1 MSQWR
6 MPSLFS
12 RLVHVLMLFLLPLC
26 AGAVW
31 SVAAQ
36 VLRHD
41 LPVAS
46 LLLALV
52 HLLMRGQ
59 LGFFGRGTRMVLH
72 GLATLVGI
80 VYAQALMAGVAVAQQ
95 FGDGP
100 IETLQR
106 MGSAMTLDLVVTRLD
121 WIEGALFAGAIALA
135 IWIGGRTR
143 GPEPALK
150 PRSVP

>member
-12 RLVHVLMLFLLPLC
+12 RLIHVLMLFLLPLC

-36 VLRHD
+36 VLRRD
-41 LPVAS
+41 LPAAA

-59 LGFFGRGTRMVLH
+59 LGFLSRTARTVLH

-106 MGSAMTLDLVVTRLD
+106 MGSRMTLDLVLTRLD
-121 WIEGALFAGAIALA
+121 WIEGTLFASAVALA
-135 IWIGGRTR
+135 AWLGGRPR
-143 GPEPALK
+143 DRQRALK